1 MGVADE
7 GSGTARRPA
16 DNRLDRFAVL
26 VVLTVFGL
34 TWPVL
39 DLLGRNAE
47 FFLARRSPKLE
58 IVVLAAVALLV
69 LPAAVGLLG
78 LLPGRVMRWIGL
90 GLIATLATSLAN
102 LYLSRIAIPWWA
114 DMTGA
119 VVVGVGFTWA
129 FTRFGGVR
137 QLGRYSSFAPL
148 ALLAVFL
155 FAMPVG
161 DVLSEPDSVVGNPV
175 PVSDPVP
182 LVVVVLDEFPVASL
196 IDSQGEL
203 RESRYPSFAKLAD
216 DGTWYRNAV
225 TVQQQTEHSVPAI
238 LTGSD
243 PDQSLIPVAGHYP
256 FNLFTALRSSY
267 DLYVNESITQ
277 LCPQQLCAGL
287 SATASSLVRDVSVVA
302 GHLLLPEP
310 ATEDLPPIDRG
321 WGDFAA
327 VTGDFDARGEF
338 RALLRDGQQASI
350 ERGLAQMATADVSE
364 PALFYLHA
372 IVPHHPWQFLPD
384 GRSYPF
390 IVSTNPASFD
400 GGWIDDGFLVAQA
413 MQRHL
418 LQVGYADH
426 VIGEVIAT
434 LEERGIYDEAMVV
447 VTADHGI
454 AIVPGV
460 EHQRTITPE
469 TVGEIA
475 AVPLFIK
482 YPNGEGGGV
491 IDDRRALTIDILP
504 TIADVIG
511 AELPD
516 DVEGVSLLGPTPA
529 RESTTTTGPEGPVT
543 YGVDGAEKL
552 EVARRI
558 ESWFPDGDPWALLP
572 PGSPDLLGADVDT
585 SSLEPSALRVR
596 LRESDLYEDV
606 DTADDVIP
614 ARVGGS
620 VWGGSANGDEMLAV
634 VVNGEV
640 GAVTRTYID
649 DGTTSFLAMIPPELL
664 VDGANTVEIVEVD
677 GDSLLRIGS

>member
-1 MGVADE
+1 
-7 GSGTARRPA
+7 
-16 DNRLDRFAVL
+16 
-26 VVLTVFGL
+26 
-34 TWPVL
+34 
-39 DLLGRNAE
+39 
-47 FFLARRSPKLE
+47 
-58 IVVLAAVALLV
+58 
-69 LPAAVGLLG
+69 
-78 LLPGRVMRWIGL
+78 
-90 GLIATLATSLAN
+90 
-102 LYLSRIAIPWWA
+102 
-114 DMTGA
+114 
-119 VVVGVGFTWA
+119 
-129 FTRFGGVR
+129 
-137 QLGRYSSFAPL
+137 
-148 ALLAVFL
+148 
-155 FAMPVG
+155 
-161 DVLSEPDSVVGNPV
+161 
-175 PVSDPVP
+175 
-182 LVVVVLDEFPVASL
+182 
-196 IDSQGEL
+196 
-203 RESRYPSFAKLAD
+203 
-216 DGTWYRNAV
+216 
-225 TVQQQTEHSVPAI
+225 
-238 LTGSD
+238 
-243 PDQSLIPVAGHYP
+243 
-256 FNLFTALRSSY
+256 
-267 DLYVNESITQ
+267 
-277 LCPQQLCAGL
+277 
-287 SATASSLVRDVSVVA
+287 
-302 GHLLLPEP
+302 
-310 ATEDLPPIDRG
+310 
-321 WGDFAA
+321 
-327 VTGDFDARGEF
+327 
-338 RALLRDGQQASI
+338 
-350 ERGLAQMATADVSE
+350 
-364 PALFYLHA
+364 
-372 IVPHHPWQFLPD
+372 
-384 GRSYPF
+384 
-390 IVSTNPASFD
+390 
-400 GGWIDDGFLVAQA
+400 
-413 MQRHL
+413 
-418 LQVGYADH
+418 
-426 VIGEVIAT
+426 
-434 LEERGIYDEAMVV
+434 MVV

-482 YPNGEGGGV
+482 YPNGGGSV

>member
-1 MGVADE
+1 MGVTNE
-7 GSGTARRPA
+7 GSGTTRAPA
-16 DNRLDRFAVL
+16 DSRLDRFATL

-34 TWPVL
+34 TWPVI

-47 FFLARRSPKLE
+47 FFLARRAPKLE
-58 IVVLAAVALLV
+58 IVALAVLSLLAIPG
-69 LPAAVGLLG
+69 LVGLLG
-78 LLPGRVMRWIGL
+78 SLPGRVMRWV
-90 GLIATLATSLAN
+90 GLILIAVLATSLAN
-102 LYLSRIAIPWWA
+102 LYLSRLGVSWWLA
-114 DMTGA
+114 STGA
-119 VVVGVGFTWA
+119 VIVGVGFTWA
-129 FTRFGGVR
+129 FTRFSMVR
-137 QLGRYSSFAPL
+137 QLGRYLSFAPVV
-148 ALLAVFL
+148 LLGVFL
-155 FAMPVG
+155 FTMPVG
-161 DVLSEPDSVVGNPV
+161 AVLREPDSVLGNPV

-182 LVVVVLDEFPVASL
+182 LVVVVLDEFPLASL
-196 IDSQGEL
+196 IDSAGAL
-203 RESRYPSFAKLAD
+203 RESRYPNFTRLAD

-256 FNLFTALRSSY
+256 FNMFTALRSSY

-302 GHLLLPEP
+302 GHILLPEP

-321 WGDFAA
+321 WGDFASA
-327 VTGDFDARGEF
+327 AGDFDARGEF

-350 ERGLAQMATADVSE
+350 DRGLEQMATADVSH

-390 IVSTNPASFD
+390 IVSSNPASFG
-400 GGWIDDGFLVAQA
+400 GGWIDDDFLVAQA

-426 VIGEVIAT
+426 VVGEVIAT
-434 LEERGIYDEAMVV
+434 LEDRGIYDDAMVV

-460 EHQRTITPE
+460 DHQRAITPE

-475 AVPLFIK
+475 SVPLFIK
-482 YPNGEGGGV
+482 YPNGDGGV

-511 AELPD
+511 ADLPD
-516 DVEGVSLLGPTPA
+516 DVEGVSLLGPTPS
-529 RESTTTTGPEGPVT
+529 RDSTTTTGPEGAVT

-558 ESWFPDGDPWALLP
+558 ERWFPDGDPWALLP
-572 PGSPDLLGADVDT
+572 PGSPDILGIDVDT
-585 SSLEPSALRVR
+585 SSLESSDLRVR

-606 DTADDVIP
+606 DTGDEVVP
-614 ARVGGS
+614 ARVGGW
-620 VWGGSANGDEMLAV
+620 VFGGSADGDEVLAV

-640 GAVTRTYID
+640 GAVTRTFVD
-649 DGTTSFLAMIPPELL
+649 EGTTSFLAMIPPDLL
-664 VDGANTVEIVEVD
+664 VDGANTIDIVEVD
-677 GDSLLRIGS
+677 GGSLLRVAG

>member
-1 MGVADE
+1 MGVTDE
-7 GSGTARRPA
+7 GYGTALRPV
-16 DNRLDRFAVL
+16 DDRLDRFAVL

-47 FFLARRSPKLE
+47 FFLARRSPKME
-58 IVVLAAVALLV
+58 IVLLAIVALL
-69 LPAAVGLLG
+69 LIPASVALLG
-78 LLPGRVMRWIGL
+78 SLPGRALRWVGL
-90 GLIATLATSLAN
+90 ALIAVLATSLAH
-102 LYLSRIAIPWWA
+102 LYLSRLDIPWWVA
-114 DMTGA
+114 MGGA
-119 VVVGVGFTWA
+119 MILGVGFAWA
-129 FTRFGGVR
+129 FTRFSAVR
-137 QLGRYSSFAPL
+137 QLGRYTSFAPL
-148 ALLAVFL
+148 ILLGVFL
-155 FAMPVG
+155 FTMPVG
-161 DVLSEPDSVVGNPV
+161 DVLREPDSVVGNPV
-175 PVSDPVP
+175 PVNDPVP
-182 LVVVVLDEFPVASL
+182 LVVVVLDEFPVASI
-196 IDSQGEL
+196 IDADGDL
-203 RESRYPSFAKLAD
+203 RESRYPNFARLAD

-256 FNLFTALRSSY
+256 FNMFTALRSSY

-302 GHLLLPEP
+302 GHVLLPDP

-321 WGDFAA
+321 WGDFSSAA
-327 VTGDFDARGEF
+327 GDFDARGEF
-338 RALLRDGQQASI
+338 RALLRNGQRASI
-350 ERGLAQMATADVSE
+350 ERGLEQMATADVSD

-390 IVSTNPASFD
+390 VVSTNPASFD
-400 GGWIDDGFLVAQA
+400 GGWIDDEFLVAQS

-426 VIGEVIAT
+426 VVGEVIAT
-434 LEERGIYDEAMVV
+434 LEDRGIYEEALVV

-460 EHQRTITPE
+460 DHQRAITPE

-475 AVPLFIK
+475 AVPLFVK
-482 YPNGEGGGV
+482 YPHGEGGV

-511 AELPD
+511 ADLPD
-516 DVEGVSLLGPTPA
+516 DVEGVSLLAPPPG
-529 RESTTTTGPEGPVT
+529 RDSTTTTGPDGAVT

-558 ESWFPDGDPWALLP
+558 ESWFQDGDPWVLTP
-572 PGSPDLLGADVDT
+572 PGSPALLGTELDT
-585 SSLEPSALRVR
+585 SDLEASQLKVR

-606 DTADDVIP
+606 DTSDDVIP
-614 ARVGGS
+614 ARVGGTI
-620 VWGGSANGDEMLAV
+620 WGPSADGDEVLAV

-640 GAVTRTYID
+640 GAVTRTYVD
-649 DGTTSFLAMIPPELL
+649 EGATSFLAMIPPGLL
-664 VDGANTVEIVEVD
+664 VDGDNRVEIVEVD
-677 GDSLLRIGS
+677 GDSLRIVG

>member
-1 MGVADE
+1 MGVTNE
-7 GSGTARRPA
+7 GSGTTRAPA
-16 DNRLDRFAVL
+16 DSRLDRFATL

-34 TWPVL
+34 TWPVI

-47 FFLARRSPKLE
+47 FFLARRAPKLE
-58 IVVLAAVALLV
+58 IVALAVLSLLAIPG
-69 LPAAVGLLG
+69 LVGLLG
-78 LLPGRVMRWIGL
+78 SLPGRVMRWV
-90 GLIATLATSLAN
+90 GLILIAVLATSLAN
-102 LYLSRIAIPWWA
+102 LYLSRLGVSWWLA
-114 DMTGA
+114 STGA
-119 VVVGVGFTWA
+119 VIVGVGFTWA
-129 FTRFGGVR
+129 FTRFSMVR
-137 QLGRYSSFAPL
+137 QLGRYLSFAPVV
-148 ALLAVFL
+148 LLGVFL
-155 FAMPVG
+155 FTMPVG
-161 DVLSEPDSVVGNPV
+161 AVLREPDSVVGNPV

-182 LVVVVLDEFPVASL
+182 LVVVVLDEFPLASL
-196 IDSQGEL
+196 IDSAGDL
-203 RESRYPSFAKLAD
+203 RESRYPNFTRLAD

-256 FNLFTALRSSY
+256 FNMFTALRSSY

-302 GHLLLPEP
+302 GHILLPEP

-321 WGDFAA
+321 WGDFASA
-327 VTGDFDARGEF
+327 AGDFDARGEF

-350 ERGLAQMATADVSE
+350 DRGLEQMATADVSH

-390 IVSTNPASFD
+390 IVSSNPASFG
-400 GGWIDDGFLVAQA
+400 GGWIDDDFLVAQA

-426 VIGEVIAT
+426 VVGEVIAT
-434 LEERGIYDEAMVV
+434 LEDRGIYDDAMVV

-460 EHQRTITPE
+460 DHQRAITPE

-475 AVPLFIK
+475 SVPLFIK
-482 YPNGEGGGV
+482 YPNGDGGV

-511 AELPD
+511 ADLPD
-516 DVEGVSLLGPTPA
+516 DVEGVSLLGPTPS
-529 RESTTTTGPEGPVT
+529 RDSTTTTGPEGAVT

-558 ESWFPDGDPWALLP
+558 ERWFPDGDPWALLP
-572 PGSPDLLGADVDT
+572 PGSPDILGIDVDT
-585 SSLEPSALRVR
+585 SSLESSDLRVR

-606 DTADDVIP
+606 DTGDEVVP
-614 ARVGGS
+614 ARVGGW
-620 VWGGSANGDEMLAV
+620 VFGGSADGDEVLAV

-640 GAVTRTYID
+640 GAVTRTFVD
-649 DGTTSFLAMIPPELL
+649 EGTTSFLAMIPPDLL
-664 VDGANTVEIVEVD
+664 VDGANTIDIVEVD
-677 GDSLLRIGS
+677 GGSLLRVAG

>member
-1 MGVADE
+1 MGVSDE
-7 GSGTARRPA
+7 GSGTPRRPA
-16 DNRLDRFAVL
+16 DSRLDRFAVL

-47 FFLARRSPKLE
+47 FFLARRSPKIEVIALAV
-58 IVVLAAVALLV
+58 IALVVIPAL
-69 LPAAVGLLG
+69 VGLLG
-78 LLPGRVMRWIGL
+78 SLPGRAGRWVGL
-90 GLIATLATSLAN
+90 GLIAITASSLAN
-102 LYLSRIAIPWWA
+102 LYLSRLDIPWWMA
-114 DMTGA
+114 MTGS
-119 VVVGVGFTWA
+119 VLLGLGFTWA
-129 FTRFGGVR
+129 FTRLPGVR
-137 QLGRYSSFAPL
+137 QLGRYLMAAPVV
-148 ALLAVFL
+148 LLGVFL
-155 FAMPVG
+155 FTMPVG
-161 DVLSEPDSVVGNPV
+161 DVLREPDSVVGNPV
-175 PVSDPVP
+175 AVSDPVP
-182 LVVVVLDEFPVASL
+182 LVVVVLDEFPLASI
-196 IDSQGEL
+196 IDGAGEL
-203 RESRYPSFAKLAD
+203 RETRYPNFARLAD
-216 DGTWYRNAV
+216 DGVWYRNAV

-238 LTGSD
+238 LTGID

-302 GHLLLPEP
+302 GHVLLPEP
-310 ATEDLPPIDRG
+310 ATANLPPIDGG

-327 VTGDFDARGEF
+327 AAGDFDARGEF
-338 RALLRDGQQASI
+338 RELLKDGQQASI
-350 ERGLAQMATADVSE
+350 ERGLEQMATADVSD
-364 PALFYLHA
+364 PALFYVHA

-384 GRSYPF
+384 GRSYPYV
-390 IVSTNPASFD
+390 VSTNPASFE
-400 GGWIDDGFLVAQA
+400 GGWIDDEFLVAQA

-426 VIGEVIAT
+426 VVGEVIET
-434 LEERGIYDEAMVV
+434 LEDRGIYDEAMVV

-460 EHQRTITPE
+460 DHQRTITPE

-482 YPNGEGGGV
+482 YPNGDGGV

-511 AELPD
+511 ADLPS
-516 DVEGVSLLGPTPA
+516 DVEGVSLLGPTPL
-529 RESTTTTGPEGPVT
+529 RDSTTTTGPKGSVT

-558 ESWFPDGDPWALLP
+558 EKWFPDGDPWALLP
-572 PGSPDLLGADVDT
+572 PGSPDLLGTDVDT
-585 SSLEPSALRVR
+585 SNLEPSTLRVS
-596 LRESDLYEDV
+596 LREPDLYENV
-606 DTADDVIP
+606 DIDDQIVP

-620 VWGGSANGDEMLAV
+620 VWGGSGDGDEILAV
-634 VVNGEV
+634 VVNGEI
-640 GAVTRTYID
+640 GAITRTYVD
-649 DGTTSFLAMIPPELL
+649 DGITSFLAMVPPNLFL
-664 VDGANTVEIVEVD
+664 DGANSVEVVEVS
-677 GDSLLRIGS
+677 GDSLLQTGS

>member
-1 MGVADE
+1 M
-7 GSGTARRPA
+7 
-16 DNRLDRFAVL
+16 L

-58 IVVLAAVALLV
+58 IVLLAVVSLIVVPAL
-69 LPAAVGLLG
+69 VGLIG
-78 LLPGRVMRWIGL
+78 SLPGKVMRWVGL
-90 GLIATLATSLAN
+90 GLIAALATSLAN
-102 LYLSRIAIPWWA
+102 LYLSRLDIPWWVA
-114 DMTGA
+114 IGGA
-119 VVVGVGFTWA
+119 VLVGVAFTWA
-129 FTRFGGVR
+129 FTRFSGVR
-137 QLGRYSSFAPL
+137 QLGRYLSLAPVV
-148 ALLAVFL
+148 LLGVFL
-155 FAMPVG
+155 FTMPVG

-182 LVVVVLDEFPVASL
+182 LVVVVLDEFPLASI
-196 IDSQGEL
+196 IDAEGAL
-203 RESRYPSFAKLAD
+203 RETMYPNFARLAD

-256 FNLFTALRSSY
+256 FNMFTALRSSY
-267 DLYVNESITQ
+267 DLHVNESITQ
-277 LCPQQLCAGL
+277 LCPEQLCAGL

-302 GHLLLPEP
+302 GHVLLPKP

-321 WGDFAA
+321 WGDFASA
-327 VTGDFDARGEF
+327 AGDFDARGEF
-338 RALLRDGQQASI
+338 RALLADGQQASI
-350 ERGLAQMATADVSE
+350 ERGLDQMATVEVSE

-390 IVSTNPASFD
+390 IVSSNPASFE
-400 GGWIDDGFLVAQA
+400 GGWIDDEFLVAQA

-426 VIGEVIAT
+426 VIGEVVAT
-434 LEERGIYDEAMVV
+434 LEDRGIYDEAMVV

-482 YPNGEGGGV
+482 YPNGKGGV
-491 IDDRRALTIDILP
+491 VDDRRALTIDILP

-511 AELPD
+511 ADLPD

-529 RESTTTTGPEGPVT
+529 RDSTTTTGPEGAVT

-558 ESWFPDGDPWALLP
+558 EGWFPGGDPWALLP
-572 PGSPDLLGADVDT
+572 PGSPDLLGVDVDT
-585 SSLEPSALRVR
+585 SSLEPSSLRVR

-606 DTADDVIP
+606 DIDDEMIP

-620 VWGGSANGDEMLAV
+620 VWGSSANGDELLAV

-640 GAVTRTYID
+640 GAVTRTYVD
-649 DGTTSFLAMIPPELL
+649 EGTTAFLAMIPPGLL
-664 VDGANTVEIVEVD
+664 VDGDNTVEIVEVD
-677 GDSLLRIGS
+677 GQTLLLMTS